1 MSHDALQFTDLSK
14 VFPTVETKPK
24 PIPMASSGEHKARIL
39 LGDSDPVFA
48 LAIFPP
54 LVQDGY
60 EVVVTESGQDAITE
74 LRKADHPPV
83 AILDS
88 TLAGMDGLQIC
99 ERMRDAEKN
108 VYIILINRTP
118 TTADVVRG
126 LEAGADL
133 FVSKSIP
140 PEELLAY
147 VKVGLRTLDRSRARA
162 QQPEE

>member
-1 MSHDALQFTDLSK
+1 MSDALQFTDLSK
-14 VFPTVETKPK
+14 VFPTLETKPK
-24 PIPMASSGEHKARIL
+24 PIPMENTGGHKARIL

-48 LAIFPP
+48 LAIFPS
-54 LVQDGY
+54 LVREGY
-60 EVVVTESGQDAITE
+60 EVVVTESGPDAISE

-108 VYIILINRTP
+108 LYIILISRTP
-118 TTADVVRG
+118 ATEDVVRG

-147 VKVGLRTLDRSRARA
+147 VKVGLRVVHRKRAPSPH
-162 QQPEE
+162 PEE